1 MTPEELMSFLADRPG
16 CCAGL
21 RVAAESEINRL
32 RQEVERLNAAIA
44 ENHKIIHRQNHE
56 IETMKALVRAF
67 RDINVDLDTKLLE
80 REPYTISPLA
90 YEGSVASRCR
100 NWRGLHL
107 AHSGELF
114 EAAAAEIER
123 MRLTDEEREA
133 IATATAECESM
144 PTTKSRE
151 AADTLRALLK
161 RLG

>member
-1 MTPEELMSFLADRPG
+1 MTPDELMSFLADRPG

-21 RVAAESEINRL
+21 RAAAESEINRL
-32 RQEVERLNAAIA
+32 RQEVERLNAAIS

-67 RDINVDLDTKLLE
+67 RDVNVDLDTKLIG

-90 YEGSVASRCR
+90 YDGSVASRCR

-123 MRLTDEEREA
+123 MRLTDEERDA
-133 IATATAECESM
+133 LLSVASD
-144 PTTKSRE
+144 
-151 AADTLRALLK
+151 AAYRALSHTESVVRGILERLK
-161 RLG
+161 